1 MKIQLE
7 LELLEI
13 GSKVRLSREFDNH
26 EFKEFRNY
34 GNSKLIN
41 KLFHHQL
48 LALKVKIHLELESLE
63 VG

>member
-34 GNSKLIN
+34 GNSN